1 MTKNPRIYIE
11 IEIAKVD
18 AHAVNE
24 AFKDLKRYYLREEFR
39 FDSVGNDSMSK
50 AIRQR
55 ARAIEKLRLQM
66 NSDIKHYLEEHK
78 NEKD

>member
-1 MTKNPRIYIE
+1 MKKNPRIYIE
-11 IEIAKVD
+11 VEISEID

-24 AFKDLKRYYLREEFR
+24 AFKDLRRYYLREEFR
-39 FDSVGNDSMSK
+39 FDSVGNDSMGK

-55 ARAIEKLRLQM
+55 ALAIEKLRLQM

-78 NEKD
+78 DE